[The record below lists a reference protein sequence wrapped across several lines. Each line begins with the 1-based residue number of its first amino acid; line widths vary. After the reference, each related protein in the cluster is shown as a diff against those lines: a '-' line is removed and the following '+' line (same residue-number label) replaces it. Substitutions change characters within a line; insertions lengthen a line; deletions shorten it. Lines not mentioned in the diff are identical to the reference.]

1 MNPVP
6 ILIVVPAGLRIPIEP
21 PEHTASTPIRTS
33 LRCGL
38 LALAFPARRSGSS
51 SGLYTL
57 VAEVGLVLRDALV
70 ACQLNRDLR
79 LS

>member
-6 ILIVVPAGLRIPIEP
+6 ILIVVPGRIEDSNRATRAHRKHAHSDLTPVRLVSPRVSGQTLR
-21 PEHTASTPIRTS
+21 
-33 LRCGL
+33 LQL
-38 LALAFPARRSGSS
+38 GS
-51 SGLYTL
+51 YTL